1 MTQVEHGTILARR
14 RLLRLTASVLGAAAA
29 GALAAACGGAPAA
42 TPTKPPAAPASA
54 PAAAK
59 PAAPAGAGPKILL
72 RLNGID
78 PPGQEFANKF
88 IADYNAQ
95 NKVNIEIDYT
105 DWASSF
111 QKITTGLAG
120 GTAPD
125 IFMGG
130 GLWTPVIAS
139 KNGTLEL
146 DTYLKDWPEWNDWYE
161 VARKDV
167 TYNGKIHAIPYR
179 MNARGNIIYR
189 KSLFE
194 KAGLDPNKPPATWE
208 EALSMAAK
216 LTQKDS
222 SGKITIAGWHIV
234 MAPPDLSQQY
244 EDALYQMDGNYFNE
258 DRTKPL
264 NNTPEG
270 EAALQFW
277 VNFVE
282 KGIVPKEG
290 MDSGVPN
297 LNAYTAGKI
306 ALFPGWPQDM
316 LNTKLNAP
324 QIWEDTLVAPPLKQ
338 KVQKYQIYVDKYMIY
353 RRTKA
358 PDESV
363 KLVKALVSGEAGIK
377 LGIEGTWG
385 LPARKEHEKA
395 PSYQD
400 PRMKVFLSN
409 IQYGKTRQIVP
420 QHFDVQPTMGRHVEM
435 AVKGVK
441 SVKEALKEMD
451 DAVLK
456 ILRGG

>member
-1 MTQVEHGTILARR
+1 
-14 RLLRLTASVLGAAAA
+14 
-29 GALAAACGGAPAA
+29 
-42 TPTKPPAAPASA
+42 
-54 PAAAK
+54 
-59 PAAPAGAGPKILL
+59 
-72 RLNGID
+72 
-78 PPGQEFANKF
+78 
-88 IADYNAQ
+88 
-95 NKVNIEIDYT
+95 
-105 DWASSF
+105 
-111 QKITTGLAG
+111 
-120 GTAPD
+120 
-125 IFMGG
+125 MGG

-208 EALSMAAK
+208 EALAMAAK